1 MRVAQLT
8 HRIWMEHAL
17 EQARL
22 AETHADVPVG
32 AVVVKDGAVLASGR
46 NVRERDQ
53 DPAGHAELVA
63 VREAARALGSWR
75 LDGCALYVTLEPCTM
90 CAGALVLARLPL
102 LVFGAADPKA
112 GAVGSL
118 YNLVQEPRL
127 NHRVEVVGGVMAE
140 ECGALLRRFFRAKRG
155 AAGAATAT
163 PPESPGSPGTA
174 TLPGVPGGVA

>member
-1 MRVAQLT
+1 MAQLT
-8 HRIWMEHAL
+8 HRIWMERAL

-22 AETHADVPVG
+22 AEAHGDVPVG
-32 AVVVKDGAVLASGR
+32 AVVVKDGAVLAEGR
-46 NVRERDQ
+46 NVRERDL
-53 DPAGHAELVA
+53 DPTGHAELVA

-75 LDGCALYVTLEPCTM
+75 LDGCVLYVTLEPCTM

-127 NHRVEVVGGVMAE
+127 NHRVDVVGGVLADDS
-140 ECGALLRRFFRAKRG
+140 GALLRRFFQARRARG
-155 AAGAATAT
+155 
-163 PPESPGSPGTA
+163 ESPPPGGAA